1 MLRLTPSDF
10 YTLYRPGKC
19 ENRVYLRQQG
29 LEEGPPSP
37 YEEIIRRLG
46 ERHET
51 SHLATFPAYTDL
63 RQFSVTDREQQ
74 TKLGVQARTPVIYQG
89 RFRVH
94 CQFRGMEC
102 EVIGE
107 PDFLIKESDNYV
119 IRDSKISRRITETD
133 HPEIILQLGL
143 YGWLFE
149 QIFGRRPCRLEVHS
163 GKGEIVPIPYD
174 GGTSALGVL
183 EEILA
188 MKTMASEAYSP
199 VGSSKCGGCPFHD
212 HCWKRAEE
220 RNDCSLVYKVD
231 QGLARELHRNGITNI
246 ESLLNS
252 FDEKSLAEF
261 KRPWGTRFQ
270 KVGKAA
276 STILRMAEAMS
287 SKQEIMLEKPQ
298 VPDSPNYVMFDLE
311 GLPPHLDELENI
323 YLWGLQ
329 VFGEKP
335 SDFMP
340 AVAGFGEEGD
350 REGWNSFLQ
359 TSEAIF
365 AEYGDIPFVHWH
377 HYERVKIDLYTK
389 RYGDPNG
396 TAARVKANLLDL
408 LPATQKSIALPL
420 PSYSLKVVE
429 KHIGFK
435 RTQDEYGGDWAM
447 AKYVEATEREDPVE
461 RDKAIE
467 QILTYNREDL
477 EATWAV
483 LQWLRSKAGQV

>member
-1 MLRLTPSDF
+1 MLQLTPSDF

-29 LEEGPPSP
+29 FEEAPPSP
-37 YEEIIRRLG
+37 YEEVIRRLG
-46 ERHET
+46 GRHEA
-51 SHLATFPAYTDL
+51 SHLASFPVYTDL
-63 RQFSVTDREQQ
+63 RQFALTDREQQ
-74 TKLGVQARTPVIYQG
+74 TKHELQTGTPVIYQG

-94 CQFRGMEC
+94 HRFGSMEC

-107 PDFLIKESDNYV
+107 PDFLIRASDSYI
-119 IRDSKISRRITETD
+119 IRDSKISRRINEED
-133 HPEIILQLGL
+133 HPEVILQLGL
-143 YGWLFE
+143 YGWLYE
-149 QIFGRRPCRLEVHS
+149 QVFGREPRSLEVHA
-163 GKGEIVPIPYD
+163 GTGEIVSIPYD
-174 GGTSALGVL
+174 GGASALGVL
-183 EEILA
+183 EEIFTL
-188 MKTMASEAYSP
+188 KTMHSEAYSP
-199 VGSSKCGGCPFHD
+199 VGWSKCGGCQFHD

-220 RNDCSLVYKVD
+220 QNDCSLVYKVD
-231 QGLARELHRNGITNI
+231 QGLARELNRIGIADI
-246 ESLLNS
+246 DSLLES
-252 FDEKSLAEF
+252 FDEESLAEL
-261 KRPWGTRFQ
+261 KRPWGKKFQ

-276 STILRMAEAMS
+276 STILLMAKAMS

-311 GLPPHLDELENI
+311 GIPPHLDELENI

-350 REGWNSFLQ
+350 KEGWNSFLQ
-359 TSEAIF
+359 ISETIF
-365 AEYGDIPFVHWH
+365 SEYGDIPFVHWH
-377 HYERVKIDLYTK
+377 HYERVKIDTYIK

-408 LPATQKSIALPL
+408 FPATQKSIALPL

-429 KHIGFK
+429 KYIGFK
-435 RTQDEYGGDWAM
+435 RTQDEYGGDWAI
-447 AKYVEATEREDPVE
+447 AKYVEATELEDPVE
-461 RDKAIE
+461 REKVIE
-467 QILTYNREDL
+467 QILIYNREDL

-483 LQWLRSKAGQV
+483 LEWLRSKAMQV